1 MYGSERHR
9 LEKVLVPRFTGPVG
23 LVEVGGSITRNLGDF
38 NSVRVEVKVSVP
50 CYPEASEIDRAKVF
64 AADKVDQFLNEELA
78 TALAQTGGQ

>member
-50 CYPEASEIDRAKVF
+50 CYPETSEIDRAKVF